1 MLEINILGWMV
12 YLMSSSSGNV
22 KKKCVLG
29 WRFTSSSG
37 IVKKMFLDE
46 GFIPCH
52 PELLR
57 KCSWIRVYLVIR
69 FVKKK
74 GVLGWSTYHTKKP
87 LGIRGHHAWELQ
99 YMKYIF
105 ETWFTLFYCEFFKI
119 FMPFLTFFLFF
130 QVCLLCFLFRLF
142 VKKI

>member
-1 MLEINILGWMV
+1 
-12 YLMSSSSGNV
+12 
-22 KKKCVLG
+22 
-29 WRFTSSSG
+29 
-37 IVKKMFLDE
+37 MFLDE

-87 LGIRGHHAWELQ
+87 LGIRGHQYAWEL
-99 YMKYIF
+99 YEIYIRNLILPCFIVNFSKYLCLSLLFFCFIRYVCSVFFSISDFLLRKYNIF
-105 ETWFTLFYCEFFKI
+105 RVSTHATAIHIWLFY
-119 FMPFLTFFLFF
+119 LVVLS
-130 QVCLLCFLFRLF
+130 LLC
-142 VKKI
+142 